1 MDVQHMGNFLNNLGQ
16 KLATFMIGRNGVDTL
31 AQWSIG
37 VGIVCLLL
45 DFLFGPLTGLPIFSW
60 LSLAFLIYACFRMYS
75 KNIAS
80 RALENARFQAFIR
93 GPQAKMRS
101 LSARYKNRKTT
112 KYLKCPKCGQSLS
125 VPKGK
130 GTLRVTCPKCGTKTT
145 TKS

>member
-1 MDVQHMGNFLNNLGQ
+1 MGNFLNNLGQ
-16 KLATFMIGRNGVDTL
+16 KMATFMMGRNGVDTL

-37 VGIVCLLL
+37 AGIVCMLV
-45 DFLFGPLTGLPIFSW
+45 DFLIGPLIGLPIFSW

-93 GPQAKMRS
+93 GPQAKMRR
-101 LSARYKNRKTT
+101 LSARIKNRKTT
-112 KYLKCPKCGQSLS
+112 KYFKCAQCGQSLS

-130 GTLRVTCPKCGTKTT
+130 GTLQVTCPKCGAKTKI
-145 TKS
+145 KS